1 MPEPNVCWG
10 KCPGEGFVR
19 VEDLQEGI
27 FSHEGNVQEEY
38 PEILF
43 GVAVRILTCDYMFL
57 HLAVTIRAT
66 LVNTHA
72 HRKGE
77 RDGETDR
84 QTDTRIS
91 THNIRE

>member
-1 MPEPNVCWG
+1 MSVGANVRGRGLFGLKICR
-10 KCPGEGFVR
+10 R
-19 VEDLQEGI
+19 VF